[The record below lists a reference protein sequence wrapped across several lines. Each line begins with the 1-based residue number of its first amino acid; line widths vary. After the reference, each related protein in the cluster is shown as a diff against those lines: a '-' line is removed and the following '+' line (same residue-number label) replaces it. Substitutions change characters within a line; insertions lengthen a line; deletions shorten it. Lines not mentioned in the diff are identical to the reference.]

1 MKTIEKYA
9 PSDLSEVIFGN
20 KSSQYLVNAIGK
32 SAFDCHVLL
41 HGPNGTGKTTTA
53 ELLALAIGG
62 EDAMVETKDFNT
74 VLAMP
79 DLKDYFQRC
88 ASLARFTSSG
98 KYFLIW
104 HEFDNAKV
112 NPHALWTALD
122 DLGSGVMMILT
133 TNNFMK
139 IHPSLRSRCKVVEM
153 PALTA
158 QDVLPRAQWIL
169 QQEGLVLKR
178 DQLLTYLMPQQIS
191 GDLRKY
197 FGELDKLLYL
207 YKQGLPMPPWNP
219 AITRQVMR
227 VV

>member
-9 PSDLSEVIFGN
+9 PSDLSEVIFGSEN
-20 KSSQYLVNAIGK
+20 SLYLVNAIAQG
-32 SAFDCHVLL
+32 AFDCHVLL

-53 ELLALAIGG
+53 ELLAHAIGG
-62 EDAMVETKDFNT
+62 EDATVETKDFNT

-79 DLKDYFQRC
+79 DLKDYLQRC
-88 ASLARFTSSG
+88 ASLARLTASG
-98 KYFLIW
+98 KYFVIW
-104 HEFDNAKV
+104 HEFDNAKA
-112 NPHALWTALD
+112 NPNALWTALD
-122 DLGSGVMMILT
+122 DLGSDVMLILT

-169 QQEGLVLKR
+169 KQEGLVLER
-178 DQLLTYLMPQQIS
+178 DQLLTYLKPQQVS

-207 YKQGLPMPPWNP
+207 YKQGMPMPPWNP
-219 AITRQVMR
+219 SATRQAMR

>member
-9 PSDLSEVIFGN
+9 PSDLSEVIFGSEN
-20 KSSQYLVNAIGK
+20 SLYLIDAISKG
-32 SAFDCHVLL
+32 AFDCHVLL

-62 EDAMVETKDFNT
+62 KDAIAETKDFNT
-74 VLAMP
+74 MLAMP
-79 DLKDYFQRC
+79 DLKEYLQRC
-88 ASLARFTSSG
+88 ASLARLTSSG

-104 HEFDNAKV
+104 HEFDNAKA
-112 NPHALWTALD
+112 NPHALWSALD
-122 DLGSGVMMILT
+122 DLGSDVMLILT

-178 DQLLTYLMPQQIS
+178 DQLLTYLKPQQVS

>member
-9 PSDLSEVIFGN
+9 PSDLSEVIFGSEN
-20 KSSQYLVNAIGK
+20 SLYLIDAISKG
-32 SAFDCHVLL
+32 AFDCHVLL

-62 EDAMVETKDFNT
+62 KDAIVETKDFNT
-74 VLAMP
+74 MLAMP
-79 DLKDYFQRC
+79 DLKEYLQRC
-88 ASLARFTSSG
+88 ASLARLTSSG

-104 HEFDNAKV
+104 HEFDNAKA
-112 NPHALWTALD
+112 NPHALWSALD
-122 DLGSGVMMILT
+122 DLGSDVMLILT

-178 DQLLTYLMPQQIS
+178 DQLLTYLKPQQVS

>member
-9 PSDLSEVIFGN
+9 PCDLGEVIFGN
-20 KSSQYLVNAIGK
+20 KSSQYLVDAIGK

-79 DLKDYFQRC
+79 DLKEYLQRC

-98 KYFLIW
+98 KYFVIW
-104 HEFDNAKV
+104 HEFDNAKA

-169 QQEGLVLKR
+169 QQEGLVLER
-178 DQLLTYLMPQQIS
+178 DQLLFYLKPQQVS

-207 YKQGLPMPPWNP
+207 HSQGLPMPPWNP

>member
-9 PSDLSEVIFGN
+9 PSDLSEVIFGSEN
-20 KSSQYLVNAIGK
+20 SLYLIDAISKG
-32 SAFDCHVLL
+32 AFDCHVLL

-62 EDAMVETKDFNT
+62 RDAIVETKDFNT
-74 VLAMP
+74 MLAMP
-79 DLKDYFQRC
+79 DLKEYLQRC
-88 ASLARFTSSG
+88 ASLARLTSSG

-104 HEFDNAKV
+104 HEFDNAKA
-112 NPHALWTALD
+112 NPHALWSALD
-122 DLGSGVMMILT
+122 DLGSDVMLILT

-178 DQLLTYLMPQQIS
+178 DQLLTYLKPQQVS

>member
-20 KSSQYLVNAIGK
+20 KGSQYLVNAIGQ

-53 ELLALAIGG
+53 ELLALTIGG

-79 DLKDYFQRC
+79 DIKDYFNRC

-98 KYFLIW
+98 KYFVIW
-104 HEFDNAKV
+104 HEFDNAKA

-169 QQEGLVLKR
+169 QQEGLVLER
-178 DQLLTYLMPQQIS
+178 DQLLTYLKPQQVS

-207 YKQGLPMPPWNP
+207 HKQGLPMPPWNP
-219 AITRQVMR
+219 AVKRKELR

>member
-9 PSDLSEVIFGN
+9 PSDLSEVIFGSEN
-20 KSSQYLVNAIGK
+20 SLYLVNAISKG
-32 SAFDCHVLL
+32 AFDCHVLL

-53 ELLALAIGG
+53 ELLAHAIGG
-62 EDAMVETKDFNT
+62 EDATVETKDFNT

-79 DLKDYFQRC
+79 DLKEYLQRC
-88 ASLARFTSSG
+88 ASLARLTSSG

-104 HEFDNAKV
+104 HEFDNAKA
-112 NPHALWTALD
+112 NPHALWSALD
-122 DLGSGVMMILT
+122 DLGSDVMLILT

-169 QQEGLVLKR
+169 QQEGLLLER
-178 DQLLTYLMPQQIS
+178 DQLLTYLKPQQVS